1 MVFQEA
7 RRYHHQPSLAIVL
20 INHLIMNAV
29 ETDAIV
35 YVAGAIGCL
44 KAGPRH
50 QPALTG
56 AGLCATDACKGVY
69 GEVY

>member
-1 MVFQEA
+1 
-7 RRYHHQPSLAIVL
+7 
-20 INHLIMNAV
+20 MNAV